1 MLKTVKIAIGLR
13 WVTVLM
19 VGLLGVAGCSDSD
32 LEEAKKE
39 AREAKTT
46 VAKLQV
52 QLAKTVEDH
61 DALKAELNVVRQTR
75 DELQKQV
82 DSLTEERDGALGL
95 AEQAEQVITNLSD
108 RAAGQTNTQASL
120 QKEIAELKAL
130 IAEQQALI
138 EELQAGVSIDPNLI
152 DLSIDPN
159 DVLEEI
165 EG

>member
-1 MLKTVKIAIGLR
+1 MIKTVEIAAGLR

-52 QLAKTVEDH
+52 QLAKVVEDH
-61 DALKAELNVVRQTR
+61 EALKAELNVVRQTR
-75 DELQKQV
+75 DDLQKQV
-82 DSLTEERDGALGL
+82 DGLIEERDSALGV

-120 QKEIAELKAL
+120 QKEIGELKAL
-130 IAEQQALI
+130 VAEQQALI
-138 EELQAGVSIDPNLI
+138 EELQAGVSVDPNLI
-152 DLSIDPN
+152 DLSVDPN
-159 DVLEEI
+159 EILEEV